1 MNVLVYGSTSGQGGA
16 IVRRLAADGHSI
28 LAFSRHSGGSLAEA
42 HQDIETVQ
50 GDLTDPASL
59 ATAHEG
65 VDLVILTLPLVF
77 DLQRFRANAR
87 AAIDAAMS
95 AGIERMIYN
104 TSVFAGDE
112 PLGDPLLDLIGEVA
126 REVEVTFDA
135 AIVRPP
141 LLLANLQTPWTLP
154 GIMENGELR
163 YPIAADL
170 PVRWISHRNLAAFV
184 SAIINARSRGVFD
197 VSDPDTLTGDQL
209 AETIAQATRRLLQYR
224 AIEAEEF
231 AAAAA
236 PYVGKGGARHIAEL
250 YTTLERQSPSLF
262 ARPYDEAARL
272 LKPTLVS
279 TKDALASDLS
289 S

>member
-1 MNVLVYGSTSGQGGA
+1 MKVLVYGSTSRQGGA

-42 HQDIETVQ
+42 HHDIETVQ

-77 DLQRFRANAR
+77 DLRRFRANAR

-126 REVEVTFDA
+126 REIEVTFDA

-141 LLLANLQTPWTLP
+141 LLLGNLQTPWTLP
-154 GIMENGELR
+154 GIMKNGELR

-184 SAIINARSRGVFD
+184 SAIVDARNRGVFD
-197 VSDPDTLTGDQL
+197 VSDTDALTGDLL
-209 AETIAQATRRLLQYR
+209 AETIAQATRRPPNTGRSSPKNSRPLPPHMSAR
-224 AIEAEEF
+224 
-231 AAAAA
+231 AA
-236 PYVGKGGARHIAEL
+236 PAISPNFIRPWSARVRAYSL
-250 YTTLERQSPSLF
+250 GPTTKPLVTSSRRLF
-262 ARPYDEAARL
+262 QQRMP
-272 LKPTLVS
+272 
-279 TKDALASDLS
+279 
-289 S
+289 